1 MTYKDHISKLF
12 LDIEQ
17 EVGITKLD
25 DLVLSSLCRAIHDFR
40 ESSEEDFFQQFYELF
55 ETVKNTQPRI
65 ALVIDHFYHLWNI
78 LCDAQGKPHPD
89 GHLFW
94 ERKIIKAIGGF
105 RKNIR
110 EEKKRM
116 VKSGSAQIRNGDVIL
131 IHSLSTSVMDSL
143 CRAKRKGK
151 KFRVIIAE
159 QEVEKTQKLI
169 EKMDKSRIPFQVIPE
184 YMLTHIEDEVSKV
197 FLGAVTLNSN
207 LNIVGDAGMNA
218 VVSEFHIKK
227 TPIYLFMLSR
237 KFSLWKSSSS
247 HHRYKAKTTR
257 THGYMPISF
266 ERIKFSHDR
275 TPVDLFDFI
284 ITEQGK
290 LNSDELSHV
299 YDTKFKEREKWR
311 KEFFKED

>member
-1 MTYKDHISKLF
+1 MSYQEHISKLF
-12 LDIEQ
+12 LDIEN
-17 EVGITKLD
+17 EVGITKMD
-25 DLVLSSLCRAIHDFR
+25 DLVLSSLCRAIHDYR
-40 ESSEEDFFQQFYELF
+40 ECSEEDFFAQFYELF
-55 ETVKNTQPRI
+55 ETIKNTQPRI
-65 ALVIDHFYHLWNI
+65 SLVIDHFFHLWKI
-78 LCDAQGKPHPD
+78 LCDAQAKPHPE

-94 ERKIIKAIGGF
+94 EKKILQAIKGF

-116 VKSGSAQIRNGDVIL
+116 VKSGAAQIKNGDVIL
-131 IHSLSTSVMDSL
+131 VHSLSSSVLDSL
-143 CRAKRKGK
+143 SRGKRKGK

-169 EKMDKSRIPFQVIPE
+169 EKLTKSRISFQVVPE
-184 YMLTHIEDEVSKV
+184 YMLTHIEGEVSKV

-218 VVSEFHIKK
+218 VVSEFHLRK
-227 TPIYLFMLSR
+227 TPVYLFMLTR

-257 THGYMPISF
+257 THGYMPITF

-275 TPVDLFDFI
+275 VPHGLFDFF

-290 LNSDELSHV
+290 MTSKDLSAE
-299 YDTKFKEREKWR
+299 YQKRFKEREKWR